1 MEQTLPCILAS
12 ASPRRKEIISMLG
25 IRYTVDSSDIEEHTD
40 QTEPAEIVKDLAR
53 QKASAVANRH
63 RNEQCFILGSD
74 TVVSI
79 DGMILG
85 KPKNREEAVSML
97 RRLSGRTNTVYTGV
111 CILIQNGNR
120 TESVV
125 FCDSAEVSF
134 MTMSDREI
142 EWYVDELQPY
152 DKAGAYAVQGPGA
165 RFISEVR
172 GDFYTVMG
180 LPVNE
185 LYKKLKESG
194 LLFV

>member
-1 MEQTLPCILAS
+1 MKQTLPCILAS

-25 IRYTVDSSDIEEHTD
+25 LGFTVDSSEIDEYTD
-40 QTEPAEIVKDLAR
+40 QTEPAEIVKDLAQ
-53 QKASAVANRH
+53 QKATAVWSRH
-63 RNEQCFILGSD
+63 RDECCFILGSD

-79 DGMILG
+79 DGKILG
-85 KPKNREEAVSML
+85 KPKNREEAISML
-97 RRLSGRTNTVYTGV
+97 QMLSGRTNTVYTGV
-111 CILIQNGNR
+111 CILIQNNNS

-125 FCDSAEVSF
+125 FSDSAEVTF
-134 MTMSDREI
+134 MTMSRSEI

-165 RFISEVR
+165 RFISEIR

-185 LYKKLKESG
+185 LYKKLKENG